1 MNREF
6 YITDDLIASQ
16 GQRLGNYF
24 IDLGFRYLIIFLIG
38 IILAII
44 GQATGNDK
52 ILNWLE
58 NISTVEDYL
67 ISFSI
72 AILYY
77 FVLELYL
84 SRSLGKFITKTMV
97 VMEDGTKPDAQT
109 IIKRTFCRLIPFDGL
124 SFFGTPSRGW
134 HDSMS
139 DTYVVKKDL
148 FDEKVRLF
156 YSLDEIGMDNEN

>member
-1 MNREF
+1 MIREF

-24 IDLGFRYLIIFLIG
+24 IDLGFRYLIIFIIG
-38 IILAII
+38 IVLAII
-44 GQATGNDK
+44 GQFTASDG
-52 ILNWLE
+52 ILYWLD

-77 FVLELYL
+77 FVFELYL

-109 IIKRTFCRLIPFDGL
+109 IIKRTLCRLIPFDGL

>member
-1 MNREF
+1 MIREF

-44 GQATGNDK
+44 VQVTASDG
-52 ILNWLE
+52 ILNWLD

-77 FVLELYL
+77 FVFELYL

-109 IIKRTFCRLIPFDGL
+109 IIKRTLCRLIPFDGL
-124 SFFGTPSRGW
+124 SFLGAYA
-134 HDSMS
+134 DSLCS
-139 DTYVVKKDL
+139 ILQKNIVNLY
-148 FDEKVRLF
+148 
-156 YSLDEIGMDNEN
+156 I

>member
-1 MNREF
+1 MIREF

-24 IDLGFRYLIIFLIG
+24 IDLGFRYLIIFIIG
-38 IILAII
+38 IVLAII
-44 GQATGNDK
+44 GQFTANDG
-52 ILNWLE
+52 ILYWLD

-77 FVLELYL
+77 FVFELYL
-84 SRSLGKFITKTMV
+84 SRSLGKFITKTIV

-109 IIKRTFCRLIPFDGL
+109 IIKRTLCRLIPFDGL